1 MEEELLIIIIIII
14 IIDAYKPPDST
25 GFKSMALT
33 D

>member
-1 MEEELLIIIIIII
+1 MEEELLII

>member
-14 IIDAYKPPDST
+14 IDAYKPQDST

>member
-1 MEEELLIIIIIII
+1 MEEELLIII

-25 GFKSMALT
+25 GFTSMALT